1 ILERSLSKWGY
12 EVITVSDG
20 EEALR
25 ELKSKDGPQLAI
37 LDWMMPKLD
46 GLEVCRQVRS
56 CKLRGYIYMILL
68 TAKHGSNLPGF
79 EAGVDDYISKPIN
92 LDELRLRLHAGRRVL
107 EAGQWYRSIAETA
120 SDGIVILEDQA
131 IVFANSAAEE
141 IFGVAANEMLGRKFS

>member
-1 ILERSLSKWGY
+1 
-12 EVITVSDG
+12 
-20 EEALR
+20 
-25 ELKSKDGPQLAI
+25 
-37 LDWMMPKLD
+37 
-46 GLEVCRQVRS
+46 
-56 CKLRGYIYMILL
+56 MILL

-141 IFGVAANEMLGRKFS
+141 IFGVAANEMLGRKFSGLLSGSDFPEPSCDNSSEQREFRRSSVPIEVSTQHRDGREILLEISI